1 VSFFA
6 LRGKK
11 RHTIKIKYHAA
22 AGESAVSELA
32 RVIERWWP
40 ATKQAPA
47 DMDADDR
54 REVSILLNLDPAK
67 AIESNIDS
75 YPFSPE

>member
-1 VSFFA
+1 M
-6 LRGKK
+6 
-11 RHTIKIKYHAA
+11 
-22 AGESAVSELA
+22 SELA

>member
-1 VSFFA
+1 
-6 LRGKK
+6 
-11 RHTIKIKYHAA
+11 
-22 AGESAVSELA
+22 VSELA

-40 ATKQAPA
+40 AMKQAPA

-67 AIESNIDS
+67 SLSQNPS
-75 YPFSPE
+75 